1 MSTPLPW
8 EEQAI
13 SDPDALRSFIELC
26 DEVRLDVGSDPCVY
40 HRVTSSNQMAM
51 ELGVLLEKHPS
62 KEMWLVGGQEG
73 YEGIH
78 LLAFCG
84 NGAHSESKAY
94 FIQLAL
100 QLLPVLLRKR
110 LGWIECMQEIEQSR
124 EDQDEEFL
132 ADYDLCD
139 LSTDSDYQLRN
150 TES

>member
-1 MSTPLPW
+1 MSTPLSW

-26 DEVRLDVGSDPCVY
+26 DEVRKDVGSDPCVY
-40 HRVTSSNQMAM
+40 HRVTSSNQMAV
-51 ELGVLLEKHPS
+51 ELAEILAKRNS

-73 YEGIH
+73 YEGVH

-84 NGAHSESKAY
+84 NGIHSQSKAY

-100 QLLPVLLRKR
+100 QLLPVLLRQR
-110 LGWIECMQEIEQSR
+110 LAWIKFM
-124 EDQDEEFL
+124 DDES
-132 ADYDLCD
+132 DD
-139 LSTDSDYQLRN
+139 DYQLRN